1 MWSPKSFTVNNIR
14 KNVTRLYHQYK
25 PKDKK
30 FITPDA
36 SVSEQYAVKDVLL
49 YRYENPRKIMFR
61 NAVAGLL

>member
-1 MWSPKSFTVNNIR
+1 MWSPKSYIVNNIR

-49 YRYENPRKIMFR
+49 YRYENPRSIMLY
-61 NAVAGLL
+61 NAVAGSL